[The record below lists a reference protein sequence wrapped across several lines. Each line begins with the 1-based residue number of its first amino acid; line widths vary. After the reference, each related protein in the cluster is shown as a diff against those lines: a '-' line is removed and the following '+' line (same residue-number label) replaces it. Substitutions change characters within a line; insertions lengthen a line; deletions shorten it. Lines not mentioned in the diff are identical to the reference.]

1 MSKREPLLYLQD
13 ILTSLS
19 RIEDYTKSLS
29 FEGLKDDWK
38 TIDAVVRNLE
48 ILGEAARNIPEEI
61 IDKYPDVPWGYMVS
75 MRNKVLHE
83 YFGVDLDIL
92 WKTVKEDLPLLKQQ
106 VEEIVE
112 SLTKS
117 YEQFPTYEQVM
128 EDKRGTE
135 KLWQAVMNPES
146 SRRKP

>member
-29 FEGLKDDWK
+29 FDDLKSDWK
-38 TIDAVVRNLE
+38 TIDAVIRNLE

-83 YFGVDLDIL
+83 YFGVDQEIL
-92 WKTVKEDLPLLKQQ
+92 WKTIKEDLPVLKLQI
-106 VEEIVE
+106 EKIV
-112 SLTKS
+112 KS
-117 YEQFPTYEQVM
+117 I
-128 EDKRGTE
+128 
-135 KLWQAVMNPES
+135 
-146 SRRKP
+146 